1 MAYYLVSNME
11 DLQILFPDGHFESEQ
26 IIEEQQMVLLPLPK
40 TTQNYYRHQATPS
53 PDLYQFTMLRDDG
66 ENAMHF
72 FTNPNYFFEH
82 WRTLMQQKAEEEART
97 EEEVRMAEI
106 SVSILTHL

>member
-1 MAYYLVSNME
+1 
-11 DLQILFPDGHFESEQ
+11 
-26 IIEEQQMVLLPLPK
+26 
-40 TTQNYYRHQATPS
+40 
-53 PDLYQFTMLRDDG
+53 MLRDDG

-106 SVSILTHL
+106 SVSILTHLWDVFFLYNQLYNNASYVGKCKFQYKIMMSKWWYPVFNVLVIA